1 MRTQAFL
8 RPPPMFLPP
17 PLDARVL
24 RVSLARRPRTE
35 FVTVVLHAPAVIR
48 LVVRII
54 KTVVRW
60 VRLFSGWPR
69 SDRPSAVYG
78 ARGPPWLA

>member
-17 PLDARVL
+17 PFDARVL
-24 RVSLARRPRTE
+24 RVALTRRPRPE

-48 LVVRII
+48 LIVRAARA
-54 KTVVRW
+54 VARW
-60 VRLFSGWPR
+60 VRVAARIPDGRWGSTVR
-69 SDRPSAVYG
+69 
-78 ARGPPWLA
+78 ARGPPS

>member
-24 RVSLARRPRTE
+24 RVSLTRRPRTE
-35 FVTVVLHAPAVIR
+35 LVTVVLRAPAAIR
-48 LVVRII
+48 LII
-54 KTVVRW
+54 RVGKAVVRW
-60 VRLFSGWPR
+60 LRVFAGWPR
-69 SDRPSAVYG
+69 TDRPDAVFG
-78 ARGPPWLA
+78 ARGPP

>member
-17 PLDARVL
+17 PFDARVL
-24 RVSLARRPRTE
+24 RVALTRRPRPE

-48 LVVRII
+48 LVVRVV
-54 KTVVRW
+54 KAVVRW
-60 VRLFSGWPR
+60 VRVFAGWPR

-78 ARGPPWLA
+78 ARGPPCHA